1 MSEKLNQN
9 ALIKLLKITHYT
21 LRKWEQ
27 DGMPYEMGE
36 YGPHSNR
43 YDVAEIMQWHISTGS
58 GDADLENM
66 SATEAKRRQTVAAA
80 LSAELDLAVKR
91 SQLAVIEDMM
101 KEFSNALIEVRAAIT
116 SQANRLSGLLAH
128 QSDQAVYDLLNKDAE
143 EMLAKLSAYEHQ

>member
-43 YDVAEIMQWHISTGS
+43 YDVAEIMQWHINTGS
-58 GDADLENM
+58 GDADLENIGEDL
-66 SATEAKRRQTVAAA
+66 EAVQVAR
-80 LSAELDLAVKR
+80 LGGLAQPQHGVVEP
-91 SQLAVIEDMM
+91 A
-101 KEFSNALIEVRAAIT
+101 
-116 SQANRLSGLLAH
+116 GLLRLA
-128 QSDQAVYDLLNKDAE
+128 SRTRASCVCRACQAAST
-143 EMLAKLSAYEHQ
+143 AFSP